1 MSSMDSRRRIL
12 YLATTPTEKTPSQW
26 KGRKGIVKLADL
38 VAYRKRELR
47 FTIFALA
54 TIGQFFLA
62 MVTSSI
68 PVPADEARDIVK
80 QIPTSIDTL
89 GIFKNNLLVALPTF
103 TPGLGIGWLIIIMWN
118 TGLAISS
125 EAMLSTPPV
134 PGWFSWVTISFF
146 PFFWLEIMAYSVA
159 ATAGLMAF
167 LTIVFDRKK
176 LRGEASRFVLGLVLY
191 ALLLYNA
198 AQAEYDTIT
207 TERMTPGTPIPLLGW
222 GTNVAVGMVAILGFT
237 LYRDI
242 RVTRRDWSI
251 LLGLIA
257 ILLFL
262 PFIYVIS
269 VLSFMAYLLWRNA
282 RNQNVGM
289 TVAPTPLQ

>member
-1 MSSMDSRRRIL
+1 MKI
-12 YLATTPTEKTPSQW
+12 
-26 KGRKGIVKLADL
+26 ADL
-38 VAYRKRELR
+38 VASRERELR

-167 LTIVFDRKK
+167 LTILFDRKR
-176 LRGEASRFVLGLVLY
+176 LRQEASRFVLGLVLY

-222 GTNVAVGMVAILGFT
+222 GTNVAIGMVAILGFA
-237 LYRDI
+237 LYQDI